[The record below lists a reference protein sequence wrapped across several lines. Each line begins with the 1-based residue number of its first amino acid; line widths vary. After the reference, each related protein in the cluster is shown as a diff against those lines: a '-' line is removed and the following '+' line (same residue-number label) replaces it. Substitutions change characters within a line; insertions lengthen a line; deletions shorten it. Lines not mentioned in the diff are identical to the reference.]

1 MTTPTYN
8 LLCIGFMFLLSL
20 AATYKMS
27 AAPLRLHQNM
37 SKLQLRL
44 LISELKTFQ
53 VTLVWSPK
61 QKQRIQSKK
70 KGCKFRSFLHILDSY
85 HEDSFSKGRFSGGHY
100 KQKHD
105 KDKIKGIV
113 ITPATTHEFGLS
125 PGKDG
130 FELGYSEEQP
140 ILRTEY

>member
-1 MTTPTYN
+1 MHRIHVLTIFGRNLQDERRATQITPKHVETT
-8 LLCIGFMFLLSL
+8 
-20 AATYKMS
+20 A
-27 AAPLRLHQNM
+27 
-37 SKLQLRL
+37 
-44 LISELKTFQ
+44 Q
-53 VTLVWSPK
+53 VTNFGAKDISSNIGLGAVGSHEMH
-61 QKQRIQSKK
+61 
-70 KGCKFRSFLHILDSY
+70 HIHIGTDP
-85 HEDSFSKGRFSGGHY
+85 DSFSKGRFSGGYY

-113 ITPATTHEFGLS
+113 ITPTPTHEFGLS